1 MAKSSVRVCGAF
13 PKAQRALIQFC
24 TPLALVFPRSHIF
37 PRGNKSTWRSHSPS
51 AAHPS
56 LACRHEG
63 TRPRGNMPRQ
73 HHSRS
78 DPTVRSALGQ
88 APTDKELREMISQVD
103 VDQVRVPACRAAAIP
118 ENSTHGT
125 FNAPIP
131 RLNTWYVLAAYRA
144 LPPAPAA
151 ALVRERSIH
160 PRSAPNRGVSA
171 GGRAAQS
178 TSRNFCSFSRGT
190 CARSTMPRKCCP
202 HSGPSIR
209 SCGPTLARITRLLCH
224 TRRTR
229 RT

>member
-63 TRPRGNMPRQ
+63 TRPRGNMPCQ

-103 VDQVRVPACRAAAIP
+103 IDQVRVPAVPSRGHSRKQHP
-118 ENSTHGT
+118 RYLPMYQYH
-125 FNAPIP
+125 
-131 RLNTWYVLAAYRA
+131 RLNTWYVFAAYRA
-144 LPPAPAA
+144 LPPALAA

-160 PRSAPNRGVSA
+160 PRSAPNRGVRPVAERHYRLLGISA
-171 GGRAAQS
+171 PSHEEHAHDRL
-178 TSRNFCSFSRGT
+178 CRGNVVRIPDL
-190 CARSTMPRKCCP
+190 RSGYVAP
-202 HSGPSIR
+202 HSP
-209 SCGPTLARITRLLCH
+209 ITRSLCH
-224 TRRTR
+224 TRRT
-229 RT
+229 